1 MELLLAWIGIII
13 CTLIAVHTNFWW
25 RVAFW
30 IELQFMQLEQ
40 DGHEPEDVQ

>member
-25 RVAFW
+25 RIAFW
-30 IELQFMQLEQ
+30 IELQFMVLER
-40 DGHEPEDVQ
+40 DGDDTETV